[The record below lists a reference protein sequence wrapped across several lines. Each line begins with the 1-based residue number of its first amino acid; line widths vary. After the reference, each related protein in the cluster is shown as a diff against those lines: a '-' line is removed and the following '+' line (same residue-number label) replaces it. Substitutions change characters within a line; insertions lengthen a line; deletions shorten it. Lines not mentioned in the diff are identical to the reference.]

1 MGSNLVIA
9 AIPDEN
15 DRVWKVSSEKVPH
28 LTLLFLGDVEAVKNL
43 DQIILFVEHAANT
56 TLRRFYLSV
65 DRRGELGADQA
76 DVLFFKIGRYEYKT
90 IRDFRAALLQDNN
103 IKTAYDSSTQFDGV
117 WQPHLTL
124 GYPATPAKD
133 VPDDYTF
140 YDVAFNKIAVWT
152 NDFDGPEFLLKD
164 YGDEINLADFPMD
177 IAMSDTRVANLQH
190 HGIKGMKWGTRRP
203 TLTEAVPGGTRIRID
218 KKTGKARLSDS
229 TGFAVSLVGPLAFV
243 SPKVRADVKAARAVN
258 KSAQADKKWKKQL
271 TSAKKAVIVHNT
283 AAAEFNSKISD
294 FNNDKRWKDAAG
306 KDIDLTKDPAKMEEY
321 NRTVERELLNS
332 AFSRAAVA
340 VHGSQSP
347 GKRYKFEIKDENTAT
362 LKLTDTLQNKE
373 LPSHRVLHAVSNI
386 SDITDNTDNTEITIT
401 YRIMRN
407 SNGYILGFEPDV
419 LADELSQAAKLGE
432 AFVLEHHG
440 IKGMRWGMRKA
451 NVSSGARAAG
461 GAVKKAAKATGK
473 AVGAAADNTLFEVSK
488 KEQWVT
494 NDIIE
499 GAHERL
505 RKDLP
510 GIKAKHGDYAKL
522 KNRIKKP
529 FSSEAKAYRQD
540 VKKAYIRHLESSAN
554 SMTNL
559 RGTRQY
565 TLTEFGQPNTSK
577 YFWNVSTRTVQ
588 HADPGMVTVRP
599 IFDSEGW
606 ITDIETVPDSMAQT
620 IELGADFLKHYGV
633 KGMHWGVRREQAVT
647 TQTHIDTGLLR
658 RKTQIQAK
666 GGQSHPAHEDAVKVE
681 VARQK
686 LKKSGA
692 AALSNR
698 ELRDM
703 RDRIQLETQ
712 VKSLMTKKGKK
723 QVQKQLE
730 ESGKQQLQKGI
741 GIGVAKGAP
750 HVLRKAR
757 KAGAVA
763 GAAAALA

>member
-15 DRVWKVSSEKVPH
+15 DRVWKISSEKVPH
-28 LTLLFLGDVEAVKNL
+28 LTLLFLGDVGAVKNL

-190 HGIKGMKWGTRRP
+190 HGVRGMKWGVRKQD
-203 TLTEAVPGGTRIRID
+203 VSGGTHIRISQ
-218 KKTGKARLSDS
+218 KTGRARLSGRTS
-229 TGFAVSLVGPLAFV
+229 VAFGGLGLFAFL
-243 SPKVRADVKAARAVN
+243 SPTVQADVKAARAVN
-258 KSAQADKKWKKQL
+258 KGVQADKKWKRQL
-271 TSAKKAVIVHNT
+271 GSARKAVEVHNM
-283 AAAEFNSKISD
+283 AAGEINSKLPA
-294 FNNDKRWKDAAG
+294 FNKDKRWKDAAG
-306 KDIDLTKDPAKMEEY
+306 KDVDLTKNSTKMEEY
-321 NRTVERELLNS
+321 NRAAETELLNP
-332 AFSRAAVA
+332 AFSRAAIA
-340 VHGSQSP
+340 VHGSGSP
-347 GKRYKFEIKDENTAT
+347 GGRYKFEIKDESTAT
-362 LKLTDTLQNKE
+362 LKLTDALRMNKE
-373 LPSHRVLHAVSNI
+373 QPQRVLHAT
-386 SDITDNTDNTEITIT
+386 TDNTDTTEVTVT
-401 YRIMRN
+401 FKIMRD

-419 LADELSQAAKLGE
+419 SEDELAQAAKLGE
-432 AFVLEHHG
+432 AFILEHHE
-440 IKGMRWGMRKA
+440 
-451 NVSSGARAAG
+451 
-461 GAVKKAAKATGK
+461 VK
-473 AVGAAADNTLFEVSK
+473 
-488 KEQWVT
+488 
-494 NDIIE
+494 DI
-499 GAHERL
+499 
-505 RKDLP
+505 
-510 GIKAKHGDYAKL
+510 
-522 KNRIKKP
+522 
-529 FSSEAKAYRQD
+529 
-540 VKKAYIRHLESSAN
+540 
-554 SMTNL
+554 
-559 RGTRQY
+559 
-565 TLTEFGQPNTSK
+565 
-577 YFWNVSTRTVQ
+577 
-588 HADPGMVTVRP
+588 
-599 IFDSEGW
+599 
-606 ITDIETVPDSMAQT
+606 PDSMAQT
-620 IELGADFLKHYGV
+620 TALGADFLMHYGV
-633 KGMHWGVRREQAVT
+633 KGMRWGVRREQAIT

-666 GGQSHPAHEDAVKVE
+666 GGQSHPPHQDAVKVE

-692 AALSNR
+692 AALSNQ
-698 ELRDM
+698 ELREM

-712 VKSLMTKKGKK
+712 VKSLMTKRGKK

-730 ESGKQQLQKGI
+730 ESGKQQLQRGI
-741 GIGVAKGAP
+741 GIGLAKGAP
-750 HVLRKAR
+750 HVLKKAKR
-757 KAGAVA
+757 AGAVA